1 MLSTRNR
8 SWRIP
13 TSDRLVRWQKPKG
26 LVYFSL
32 SSEFQP
38 SKIVVVVRIDWF
50 SGFYFRVTELI
61 NLGPNPKYTLSGQ
74 QQLHFRS
81 FLQGRCIYITHCRCS
96 VPGYYFGFWNRVTG
110 TLRRRPWAL
119 ATCLQYLHG
128 IECMH
133 LSLFTIIKSSYITC
147 RCFCVV
153 RIFFGVPYSWWLFQ
167 ISAQLVPSICADLC
181 VLGSLKI
188 QRCLIPVNILH
199 AIISWQSNRLCA
211 EYMAGARL
219 ESKNHSPP
227 LGRLERDMTL
237 LLQEK
242 MHSLVLIFEADS
254 RNSMQCRGRWHQG
267 CTHYRSRD
275 ILDFRVEIIMTRIWK
290 SKLFIYL
297 ITVVLKQ

>member
-1 MLSTRNR
+1 MASAGWSKYIACDSDRRANTNGGTHRYRAFSILLVISVPYRENNSISSFQRCLGALCDYQVQIQPMLSTRNR

-96 VPGYYFGFWNRVTG
+96 VPGYNFGFWNRVTG
-110 TLRRRPWAL
+110 SLRRRPWAL
-119 ATCLQYLHG
+119 TACLQYLHG
-128 IECMH
+128 IKCMH
-133 LSLFTIIKSSYITC
+133 LSLFTIIKSCHITC

-153 RIFFGVPYSWWLFQ
+153 RIFFGFHIPDYFRFPRSRFLPYS
-167 ISAQLVPSICADLC
+167 
-181 VLGSLKI
+181 
-188 QRCLIPVNILH
+188 
-199 AIISWQSNRLCA
+199 
-211 EYMAGARL
+211 
-219 ESKNHSPP
+219 
-227 LGRLERDMTL
+227 
-237 LLQEK
+237 
-242 MHSLVLIFEADS
+242 LIFA
-254 RNSMQCRGRWHQG
+254 C
-267 CTHYRSRD
+267 
-275 ILDFRVEIIMTRIWK
+275 
-290 SKLFIYL
+290 
-297 ITVVLKQ
+297 